1 MLRQEYYGFVNSF
14 GELSPYE
21 LDHLCVA
28 LYRKFNQIT
37 ARKGENN
44 GERPALNEQDLKHI
58 LIKTM
63 IEVRVVLAELRKE
76 EAEQQLKLAKAAASA
91 AGLSDIKSNGGA

>member
-1 MLRQEYYGFVNSF
+1 MLRQEYFEFVNSF

-21 LDHLCVA
+21 LDHLCEA
-28 LYRKFNQIT
+28 LYRKLNQLT
-37 ARKGENN
+37 TQKSANN
-44 GERPALNEQDLKHI
+44 GERLAFNEQDLKHI

-91 AGLSDIKSNGGA
+91 AGLSDIKSNNT